1 MNGVV
6 QSGDT
11 SDIGWPVCLKLFK
24 SEDNHVYFNTQVV
37 LDFLGLDKHIRKNGF
52 KFIDKFLVE
61 NSELLAQCCS
71 SVSEGCK

>member
-1 MNGVV
+1 MNGIV

-24 SEDNHVYFNTQVV
+24 SEDNVYFNTQVG
-37 LDFLGLDKHIRKNGF
+37 LDFLGLDKQIRKNGF

-61 NSELLAQCCS
+61 NGE
-71 SVSEGCK
+71 